1 MMKVMMMLLMVMMVI
16 MKVMMML
23 VRTASTNY
31 ADLDILSFPN
41 NLCLTLKYS

>member
-23 VRTASTNY
+23 VRMASTNY

-41 NLCLTLKYS
+41 NLCLSLKYS